1 MQPDKKIFYIKKP
14 LSWILGSELLF
25 WLLFVTVLL
34 TLQYNFPQE
43 FYFRHPK
50 AIWLNAFI
58 FVLYFI
64 LFNQRKQLNKLIN
77 LAPKRLLTTFIKF
90 TPDKPFWTKW
100 ITFRFAFLFL
110 TIALA
115 KPLFGSKKAM
125 SLSKN
130 SEVILALDVS
140 NSMNTK
146 DIDKELS
153 RLDIAKR
160 ATIQLINGL
169 TGEHLGVLIF
179 AGNAFVQL
187 PITKD
192 YNSAKLF
199 VNEIETKMI
208 SNQGTNFDLALQKA
222 MGMFSKGDAGKCIL
236 LVTDGENHEKVPDKI
251 LAELPEKNIFLAVV
265 GVGTKHGGLVPKDPD
280 RPYAGYKS
288 NEKGEPILSKMD
300 SKLVNNLAKKAK
312 GIAVISDTP
321 FPNLSELLT
330 EINDISKGNLRD
342 LDFNIKDAYYHW
354 PLVIGI
360 FLWVFASVLPFNR
373 ENGEI

>member
-1 MQPDKKIFYIKKP
+1 V
-14 LSWILGSELLF
+14 LGSEMLF
-25 WLLFVTVLL
+25 WLLFVLIVL
-34 TLQYNFPQE
+34 TLQVNFPQE
-43 FYFRHPK
+43 FYFRYPK
-50 AIWLNAFI
+50 AMWLNVFV

-64 LFNQRKQLNKLIN
+64 LFFQRKQLNILLN
-77 LAPKRLLTTFIKF
+77 LAPKKLLNTFIKF
-90 TPDKPFWTKW
+90 TEDKPFWCKW
-100 ITFRFAFLFL
+100 IIFRFAFLFL

-115 KPLFGSKKAM
+115 QPLFGSKKAM
-125 SLSKN
+125 SLTKN
-130 SEVILALDVS
+130 SEVVLALDVS

-169 TGEHLGVLIF
+169 KGERLGVLIF

-208 SNQGTNFDLALQKA
+208 SNQGTNFGVALQKA
-222 MGMFSKGDAGKCIL
+222 TAMFSEGDAGKCIL
-236 LVTDGENHEKVPDKI
+236 MVTDGENHEKVPDKT
-251 LAELPEKNIFLAVV
+251 LSELPEKNIFFAVV
-265 GVGTKHGGLVPKDPD
+265 GLGTKNGGLVPKDAD
-280 RPYAGYKS
+280 RPYAGYKTD
-288 NEKGEPILSKMD
+288 EKGQPVLSKMD
-300 SKLVNNLAKKAK
+300 SKLVYDLAKKAK
-312 GIAVISDTP
+312 GIAVISDNP

-330 EINDISKGNLRD
+330 EINGISKGNLRD
-342 LDFNIKDAYYHW
+342 LDLDIKDAYYHW

-360 FLWVFASVLPFNR
+360 FLWVFATVLPFNLQ
-373 ENGEI
+373 NGEI